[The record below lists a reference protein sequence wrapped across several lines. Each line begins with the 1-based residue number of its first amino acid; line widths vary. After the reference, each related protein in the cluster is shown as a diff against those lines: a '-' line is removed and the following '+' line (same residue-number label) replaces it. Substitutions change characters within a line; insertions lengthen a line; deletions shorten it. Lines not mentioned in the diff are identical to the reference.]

1 MLANLLRPREAR
13 SIHPTMSQS
22 DYARQ
27 LERFAFLGTQYGVT
41 GYEHEATEQAMSNA
55 AVAAVV
61 NFRVSVFSE
70 ATFKFQVWQN
80 GRPGQLIGNPSL
92 SILESPWPGAGTSHL
107 LATMEVDISVYGNSY
122 WIRSGDQLVRL
133 SPEHVTI
140 VTTDV
145 EVEGVKVADELIG
158 YAYQPKKSDSA
169 VIFLP
174 SEVAHYRLHPDPEHP
189 FRGTSWLRAVLSD
202 VTADSAMT
210 GYKSSL
216 LRNSAVPGLVLKAE
230 PGVSEEQFVAAR
242 EALRARHTG
251 WDKVGRTLMLGA
263 GFDVQ
268 VVGSSMQQL
277 DMKAL
282 QGAGESRIAAAGGVS
297 PVLVGF
303 SEGLQGS
310 SLNSGNYGSARR
322 RFADGTVRPLWRA
335 ACTALSTLV
344 PPPAGSR
351 LWIDE
356 RDVSFLQEDVKDA
369 ADIKHTEANTIEA
382 LVRAGFDPVTCVD
395 AVTSSDYSRLAHTGL
410 YSVQLQPPGT
420 GEPTP
425 PARAE
430 LVVAEPRTAEQSFHI
445 HLPESTE
452 VELRQDRVVDLLE
465 QFGDALVAME
475 ARTAMA
481 DERMANMP
489 APVVNV
495 AAPNVTVNVPETP
508 VQLTLDMPTPVINV
522 PPAQVTVNLP
532 DDGPSRKTV
541 KFTKDSD
548 GHITGAS
555 VIGE

>member
-27 LERFAFLGTQYGVT
+27 LERVAFLGTQYGVT
-41 GYEHEATEQAMSNA
+41 GYEDEATEYALSNA

-92 SILESPWPGAGTSHL
+92 SILEQPWPGAGTSHL
-107 LATMEVDISVYGNSY
+107 LATMEVDVSVYGNSY
-122 WIRSGDQLVRL
+122 WIRNGDQLVRL

-174 SEVAHYRLHPDPEHP
+174 NEVAHYRLHPDPEHP

-277 DMKAL
+277 DMKSL

-356 RDVSFLQEDVKDA
+356 RDVSFLQEDVMDLA
-369 ADIKHTEANTIEA
+369 EIKSREALTIESFI
-382 LVRAGFDPVTCVD
+382 RGGFMPDSAVD
-395 AVTSSDYSRLAHTGL
+395 AVTSGDFSRLKHTGL
-410 YSVQLQPPGT
+410 YSVQLQPANSQPAA
-420 GEPTP
+420 P
-425 PARAE
+425 PARIE
-430 LVVAEPRTAEQSFHI
+430 VPVAETRSAQAPLQQQFTFHIDSRAETPETQVQVDVHVPEQRAEQ
-445 HLPESTE
+445 P
-452 VELRQDRVVDLLE
+452 VVN
-465 QFGDALVAME
+465 V
-475 ARTAMA
+475 TT
-481 DERMANMP
+481 P
-489 APVVNV
+489 APVVQNTVNV
-495 AAPNVTVNVPETP
+495 EPTPIQVDARTTVEAPNVTVKNDVK
-508 VQLTLDMPTPVINV
+508 
-522 PPAQVTVNLP
+522 PAPVTVIEG
-532 DDGPSRKTV
+532 DGPSRKSV

-548 GHITGAS
+548 GHITGAT
-555 VIGE
+555 VVED